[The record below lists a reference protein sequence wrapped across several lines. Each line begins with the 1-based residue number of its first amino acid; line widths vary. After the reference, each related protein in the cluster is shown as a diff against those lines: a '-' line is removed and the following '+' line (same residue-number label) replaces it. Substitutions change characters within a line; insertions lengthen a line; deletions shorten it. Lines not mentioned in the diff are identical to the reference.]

1 MKYHREWSKK
11 LGRKFKDEIE
21 SIDEAKELFYGLA
34 EERKQEKREKR
45 EAEKEAKRLA
55 KEEAKEEA
63 RRLKEE
69 AKNGKSSDTEDSD
82 KISSD
87 DKSLKS
93 DDTAE
98 VKSSGDNSEAKDSD
112 VTEAEA
118 EGSEDEKG
126 KSKRRY
132 RGRKK
137 KKEKVNIVK
146 ELYYLAIY
154 IGAVIIVCFLI
165 ITFIGERTT
174 VKGDSMLPTLEN
186 GDNLWIDK
194 ISYRF
199 TDPKRFDI
207 IIFPPRNNSEKIYIK
222 RIIGLPG
229 ETVQIDEQGNILIDG
244 KVLVEDYGLEP
255 IDPDKRGIAASPI
268 TLGKSEYFVLGDN
281 RNNSED
287 SRRSI
292 VGNVRKSEIIGK
304 AVFRLSPLSKFGKIK

>member
-1 MKYHREWSKK
+1 M
-11 LGRKFKDEIE
+11 
-21 SIDEAKELFYGLA
+21 
-34 EERKQEKREKR
+34 
-45 EAEKEAKRLA
+45 
-55 KEEAKEEA
+55 
-63 RRLKEE
+63 
-69 AKNGKSSDTEDSD
+69 
-82 KISSD
+82 
-87 DKSLKS
+87 
-93 DDTAE
+93 
-98 VKSSGDNSEAKDSD
+98 
-112 VTEAEA
+112 
-118 EGSEDEKG
+118 
-126 KSKRRY
+126 
-132 RGRKK
+132 
-137 KKEKVNIVK
+137 VK

-154 IGAVIIVCFLI
+154 IGVVIIVCFLI

-244 KVLVEDYGLEP
+244 KVLIEDYGLEP
-255 IDPDKRGIAASPI
+255 IDPDKRGIASSPI

-287 SRRSI
+287 SRRSV

-304 AVFRLSPLSKFGKIK
+304 AVFRLSPLKKFGKIK

>member
-1 MKYHREWSKK
+1 MGKK
-11 LGRKFKDEIE
+11 IKNEIE

-34 EERKQEKREKR
+34 EDRKQEKRALK
-45 EAEKEAKRLA
+45 EAEKEARRLA
-55 KEEAKEEA
+55 KDEAKEEA

-69 AKNGKSSDTEDSD
+69 AKKSKASDGGDDSASDEEDTKAALTAD
-82 KISSD
+82 GNAD
-87 DKSLKS
+87 E
-93 DDTAE
+93 TAE
-98 VKSSGDNSEAKDSD
+98 SEA
-112 VTEAEA
+112 
-118 EGSEDEKG
+118 EDKTDGEKKG
-126 KSKRRY
+126 RKYK
-132 RGRKK
+132 GRKK
-137 KKEKVNIVK
+137 RKEKVNIVR

-154 IGAVIIVCFLI
+154 IGVVIIVCFLI

-174 VKGDSMLPTLEN
+174 VVGDSMIPTLHD

-199 TDPKRFDI
+199 TDPKRFDV

-229 ETVQIDEQGNILIDG
+229 ETVQIDESGNILING
-244 KVLVEDYGLEP
+244 KILVEDYGYER
-255 IDPDKRGIAASPI
+255 IEEDRRGIASSPI
-268 TLGKSEYFVLGDN
+268 TLGKDEYFVLGDN

-292 VGNVRKSEIIGK
+292 VGNVKKKEIIGK

>member
-1 MKYHREWSKK
+1 MGK
-11 LGRKFKDEIE
+11 KFKDEIE

-45 EAEKEAKRLA
+45 EAEREAKRLA
-55 KEEAKEEA
+55 KEEAREEA

-69 AKNGKSSDTEDSD
+69 AKSGKSSDESKDAEA
-82 KISSD
+82 SSD
-87 DKSLKS
+87 DKETRSGDVEAAAS
-93 DDTAE
+93 E
-98 VKSSGDNSEAKDSD
+98 VKSSSD
-112 VTEAEA
+112 TEADTKEA
-118 EGSEDEKG
+118 DSNEEDG
-126 KSKRRY
+126 KSKRKFK
-132 RGRKK
+132 GRKK
-137 KKEKVNIVK
+137 RKEKVNIVK

-154 IGAVIIVCFLI
+154 IGVVIIVCFLI

-244 KVLVEDYGLEP
+244 KVLIEDYGLEP
-255 IDPDKRGIAASPI
+255 IDPDKRGIASSPI

-287 SRRSI
+287 SRRSV

-304 AVFRLSPLSKFGKIK
+304 AVFRLSPLKKFGKIK

>member
-1 MKYHREWSKK
+1 M
-11 LGRKFKDEIE
+11 
-21 SIDEAKELFYGLA
+21 
-34 EERKQEKREKR
+34 
-45 EAEKEAKRLA
+45 
-55 KEEAKEEA
+55 
-63 RRLKEE
+63 
-69 AKNGKSSDTEDSD
+69 
-82 KISSD
+82 
-87 DKSLKS
+87 
-93 DDTAE
+93 
-98 VKSSGDNSEAKDSD
+98 
-112 VTEAEA
+112 
-118 EGSEDEKG
+118 
-126 KSKRRY
+126 
-132 RGRKK
+132 
-137 KKEKVNIVK
+137 VK

-154 IGAVIIVCFLI
+154 IGVVIIVCFLI

-229 ETVQIDEQGNILIDG
+229 ETVQIDEQGNILING
-244 KVLVEDYGLEP
+244 KVLIEDYGLEP
-255 IDPDKRGIAASPI
+255 IDPDKRGIASSPI

-287 SRRSI
+287 SRRSV

-304 AVFRLSPLSKFGKIK
+304 AVFRLSPLKKFGKIK

>member
-1 MKYHREWSKK
+1 MSKK
-11 LGRKFKDEIE
+11 FKGEIE

-34 EERKQEKREKR
+34 EDRKQEKRAVR

-69 AKNGKSSDTEDSD
+69 AKGNKSSDDDKADSTSDEEDS
-82 KISSD
+82 KVSVSS
-87 DKSLKS
+87 
-93 DDTAE
+93 T
-98 VKSSGDNSEAKDSD
+98 EAKDAESSD
-112 VTEAEA
+112 NES
-118 EGSEDEKG
+118 SEDNEDSG
-126 KSKRRY
+126 KSGRKY
-132 RGRKK
+132 KGRKK
-137 KKEKVNIVK
+137 RKEKVNIVR
-146 ELYYLAIY
+146 ELYYLGIY
-154 IGAVIIVCFLI
+154 IGVVIIVCFLI

-174 VKGDSMLPTLEN
+174 VVGDSMLPTLHD

-199 TDPKRFDI
+199 SDPKRFDVV
-207 IIFPPRNNSEKIYIK
+207 IFPPRNNSQKIYIK

-229 ETVQIDEQGNILIDG
+229 ETVEIKENGDILING
-244 KVLVEDYGLEP
+244 EKLIENYGMEV
-255 IDPDKRGIAASPI
+255 IDPDRRGLASSPI
-268 TLGKSEYFVLGDN
+268 TLGKDEYFVLGDN

-292 VGNVRKSEIIGK
+292 VGNVKKKEIIGK